1 LADDDYVDDDDE
13 MRREVGAICGISI
26 KSERDR
32 ERERARERGPL
43 QVMSEFNAVITAHQL
58 IILSNKTIVKST

>member
-26 KSERDR
+26 KSEREIER
-32 ERERARERGPL
+32 ERE
-43 QVMSEFNAVITAHQL
+43 SEGLF
-58 IILSNKTIVKST
+58 K